1 MRPLARFTALQPVL
15 VLASEVIL
23 CSAAARSNFDNFFAA
38 FEVMDV
44 SKKKGLTA
52 AEMQQGFSKVRRAK

>member
-1 MRPLARFTALQPVL
+1 
-15 VLASEVIL
+15 VIL